1 MVKDSEILG
10 AFPKKDAKMALEVQI
25 ESEWVKI
32 RGIYIEIITKVGLI
46 LISHQLESL
55 SGYNDNKDCVLGVY
69 HRIIFARRHFWV
81 LIIPER

>member
-1 MVKDSEILG
+1 MV
-10 AFPKKDAKMALEVQI
+10 LELQI

-46 LISHQLESL
+46 LISHQLEGL

-69 HRIIFARRHFWV
+69 HRIIFALRHFWV
-81 LIIPER
+81 L